1 MYGLI
6 GKMIALEGKRDELA
20 TILINGVAN
29 MPGCKSYI
37 VANDSA
43 DANGLWVTEVWED
56 QEKHAQSLTL
66 PLVVDAIS
74 KGRPLIAGFGERF
87 ETEPKG
93 GQGLL

>member
-6 GKMIALEGKRDELA
+6 GKMIAFEGKRSELA
-20 TILINGVAN
+20 AILVEGIAN

-37 VANDSA
+37 VANDST
-43 DANGLWVTEVWED
+43 DANALWITEVWENNE
-56 QEKHAQSLTL
+56 QHAKSLTL
-66 PLVVDAIS
+66 PSVVDAIA

-87 ETEPKG
+87 ETEPLG